1 MPRLTIRTKLN
12 FAFGLCV
19 GLILIVAGSAYY
31 NTQKMLTEQHGVID
45 HDVPTKATALE
56 LQGKVH
62 EVLSLHRGYMILGL
76 EGLKED
82 RLNVWEEID
91 ADVVR
96 LTKFVEEENDPAL
109 TATMKQ
115 LSTTLANFS
124 TNQAKIIAVAHEPEN
139 FPAKVHYD
147 TFAAPFGKQIVEH
160 LENILHQERQLE
172 ATPERK
178 LLVAQ
183 VGEAEAHLLK
193 VSAALIA
200 YLNDGKASTLEHFK
214 TELGECG
221 KSVARLKANVHLL
234 TPSQRDEFDRYLAAR
249 DRYIQEGTTVVALR
263 SSPQWNQ
270 AEYMCAN
277 DVTPLASK
285 ADSMLSQIVAH
296 STQRVTGNIDK
307 LIAIEATL
315 TMTLWIASGIAVFM
329 AVGVAWWLSRTICPP
344 LARAAAVAQQVGAGD
359 LTVRVDAKSNDEIGD
374 LAKGINIMI
383 DKTAEV
389 IGNVLTSANEVASAA
404 TEIAAS
410 SEEVAGGMNEQSSQI
425 TQVSAAVEQ
434 MSASVMEVAKKSGDA
449 SHSAQ
454 QSGEIA
460 TQGGK
465 VVEETIQGM
474 TSISEAVSRS
484 AASVQELGKR
494 GEQIGEI
501 IAVINDIADQTNLL
515 ALNAAIEAAR
525 AGEHGRGFAVVA
537 DEVRKL
543 ADRTTKATQEIGESI
558 TAIQT
563 ETQGAVDT
571 MNAGTQQVDV
581 GVTKATQAGDALRQ
595 IVASAQDVATMIQSI
610 AASAEQQSAA
620 AEEVSSSV
628 DSISQVTRQASEGT
642 NQAATAAAQLSVKS
656 EQLLQLVRRFKVDQK
671 AIHANAMASTPTAT
685 VEAGLSEQELKI
697 REAAKSFKQQAR

>member
-1 MPRLTIRTKLN
+1 MLQRLKSLGLTTRILAITGVILVAVLAITYTVIVQNYRASATHSMVEKAAAFTATADQAKN
-12 FAFGLCV
+12 FA
-19 GLILIVAGSAYY
+19 S
-31 NTQKMLTEQHGVID
+31 
-45 HDVPTKATALE
+45 
-56 LQGKVH
+56 
-62 EVLSLHRGYMILGL
+62 
-76 EGLKED
+76 
-82 RLNVWEEID
+82 
-91 ADVVR
+91 
-96 LTKFVEEENDPAL
+96 
-109 TATMKQ
+109 
-115 LSTTLANFS
+115 
-124 TNQAKIIAVAHEPEN
+124 
-139 FPAKVHYD
+139 
-147 TFAAPFGKQIVEH
+147 EH
-160 LENILHQERQLE
+160 LVKAGVLDREALMADLE
-172 ATPERK
+172 ATLARGASYRESKIFNTLPIVVGWTSAGKAAEEEQLKFRVAAHNARNPDNAPLDAFDDKMLADLRK
-178 LLVAQ
+178 QYDGGGASHIQRVDEATNTLHYMRAVPLTQDCLSCHGHPDTSPTGDGKDILGFAMENWKAGDMHGAFHVQMPLEPVDEQVASFVTKGLMWTLPVVVVALGLFVFLLRLMF
-183 VGEAEAHLLK
+183 GK
-193 VSAALIA
+193 PIKALIA
-200 YLNDGKASTLEHFK
+200 RVRDIAE
-214 TELGECG
+214 GE
-221 KSVARLKANVHLL
+221 
-234 TPSQRDEFDRYLAAR
+234 
-249 DRYIQEGTTVVALR
+249 
-263 SSPQWNQ
+263 
-270 AEYMCAN
+270 
-277 DVTPLASK
+277 
-285 ADSMLSQIVAH
+285 
-296 STQRVTGNIDK
+296 
-307 LIAIEATL
+307 
-315 TMTLWIASGIAVFM
+315 
-329 AVGVAWWLSRTICPP
+329 
-344 LARAAAVAQQVGAGD
+344 GD
-359 LTVRVDAKSNDEIGD
+359 LTQRIPVKSDDELGQLGRWFNAFVQRIHD
-374 LAKGINIMI
+374 VIV
-383 DKTAEV
+383 EV
-389 IGNVLTSANEVASAA
+389 SSSTNEVASAA

-671 AIHANAMASTPTAT
+671 ATRASAATTPA
-685 VEAGLSEQELKI
+685 VAPSASMGDLDDQESRI
-697 REAAKSFKQQAR
+697 REAARAFKAQQLS